1 MSEPWSDPTAEQH
14 NVTPPM
20 AEPTMAYPP
29 PAPVAPQW
37 APPAAA
43 WAPPPAWAA
52 PAPPPRRRVWPYVVL
67 AVVLV
72 LVVCGGGGAV
82 ALFAVRSGSDTTQT
96 SAPVP
101 SATDQPVDD
110 PTDDP
115 TPAEPTPTQT
125 KPSPYVLPTKLDGMP
140 KAPGNLQETMSTLMA
155 SFFDTSDVLSGTPSV
170 GVYQVGNKI
179 AVLVGLPNAYGADV
193 IVDDMWDQLTDA
205 GYTVS
210 GHATYPSPTAGGA
223 MQCARA
229 VNDGVVF
236 GVCLLGDNAGL
247 TMLMETGV
255 SATHA
260 ASVMKAVAPKFER

>member
-1 MSEPWSDPTAEQH
+1 
-14 NVTPPM
+14 
-20 AEPTMAYPP
+20 
-29 PAPVAPQW
+29 
-37 APPAAA
+37 
-43 WAPPPAWAA
+43 
-52 PAPPPRRRVWPYVVL
+52 VL

-125 KPSPYVLPTKLDGMP
+125 KPSPYVLPTKVDGMA

-255 SATHA
+255 SASHA